1 MFPDFQYCLSFR
13 STRVK
18 IIRYGIKSSLVTFVS
33 LKGELISTF
42 LFTVALNISLVSLKV
57 TDMVFNASRDYTEH

>member
-1 MFPDFQYCLSFR
+1 MFPDFQYSLSFR
-13 STRVK
+13 PIRVK

-33 LKGELISTF
+33 LKGGLISMF

-57 TDMVFNASRDYTEH
+57 TYTVFNAFRDYTEH